1 MGVVG
6 RIARELTVVLIA
18 LIITGILTAQAD
30 CKVNIT
36 SKQYGIY
43 NIPTNGTAKVHFLSL
58 NESLHRLREYL
69 TYSVEVFKHEK
80 GKRTIIKTEK
90 GVYVSYSP
98 SPREWFVGLY
108 KTTPEHAILLTFV
121 ILSLTMALIFLTG
134 LYWGVRAGYKGGWS
148 DRVLSSL
155 APIFSGIPG
164 WFWAILMMW
173 LLWWNLNVST
183 INYMDYIKHAEG
195 MKQLDLFTYLNALLL
210 PIITLTV
217 SNVVVY
223 TFSVRNLIVKE
234 RSAEYFSIDPL
245 KGLPDTRIMRKL
257 LRTTLP
263 SFLTFTSYNFLG
275 LMSNAMAVEYLFN
288 VPGIGYV
295 FAKSVGMVY
304 FSTESGAMHR
314 YLFFSGNGIFFV
326 TLVMGL
332 FYFLNS
338 AVMEVLYLKLDPRV
352 RRDVQGQ

>member
-1 MGVVG
+1 MRIVG
-6 RIARELTVVLIA
+6 KIVRELAVVIIA
-18 LIITGILTAQAD
+18 LLITGILTAQAD
-30 CKVNIT
+30 HKVST
-36 SKQYGIY
+36 TLRQYGIY
-43 NIPTNGTAKVHFLSL
+43 NTQTNGTAKVHFLSL
-58 NESLHRLREYL
+58 KESLHRLREYL
-69 TYSVEVFKHEK
+69 NYSVAVFKHEK
-80 GKRTIIKTEK
+80 GKRTIIKTGK
-90 GVYVSYSP
+90 GVYVFYRP
-98 SPREWFVGLY
+98 SPRERFVGLY
-108 KTTPEHAILLTFV
+108 KTTPEHAILLTLV

-134 LYWGVRAGYKGGWS
+134 LYWGIRAGYKGGWS
-148 DRVLSSL
+148 DRVLSFL

-173 LLWWNLNVST
+173 LLWWNLDIST

-195 MKQLDLFTYLNALLL
+195 MKQLNLFTYLKALLL
-210 PIITLTV
+210 PVITLTA

-223 TFSVRNLIVKE
+223 AFSVRNLIVKE
-234 RSAEYFSIDPL
+234 RSAEYFAIDPL
-245 KGLPDTRIMRKL
+245 KGLSDTRIMRKL

-295 FAKSVGMVY
+295 FANSVKVVY

-314 YLFFSGNGIFFV
+314 YLFFNGDDIFFV
-326 TLVMGL
+326 TLIMGL

-352 RRDVQGQ
+352 RRDVQGK